1 VTSSSD
7 EKLARAKELGASDGI
22 NYRRDPE
29 WHERVLELTDG
40 RGANYIL
47 EVVGG
52 DNVKRSVQALAR
64 NGEIALIGLMD
75 GWTLTADIAPL
86 LFSRGA
92 IRGVLVGSRRNFEEL
107 TRALDRVRLRPV
119 IDRVYQF
126 SSVPAAFE
134 HLSRGAFGKI
144 VVEIGAGAVA

>member
-1 VTSSSD
+1 MSNHTITAVLPVPATTSESSQ
-7 EKLARAKELGASDGI
+7 KRVMKA
-22 NYRRDPE
+22 
-29 WHERVLELTDG
+29 WHISRFGLDALTQ
-40 RGANYIL
+40 
-47 EVVGG
+47 
-52 DNVKRSVQALAR
+52 VQALAR

-75 GWTLTADIAPL
+75 GWTLTADIVPL

-92 IRGVLVGSRRNFEEL
+92 IRGVLVGSRRNFEDL
-107 TRALDRVRLRPV
+107 NRALDRVRLRPV

-126 SSVPAAFE
+126 SNVPAAFE